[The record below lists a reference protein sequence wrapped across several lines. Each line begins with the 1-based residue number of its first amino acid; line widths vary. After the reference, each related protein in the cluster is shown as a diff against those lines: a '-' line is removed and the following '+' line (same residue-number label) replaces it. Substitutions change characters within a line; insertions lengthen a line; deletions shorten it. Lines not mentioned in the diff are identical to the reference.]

1 MCPFEYSR
9 HGRCH
14 RDHGA
19 ASARLDADGER
30 VQGEFTG
37 QATVGRSHSGTMV
50 ESGKLSIRLHNLD
63 HKTSQSKS

>member
-1 MCPFEYSR
+1 MCPFESSQ

-37 QATVGRSHSGTMV
+37 QATVGGSHSGTMV
-50 ESGKLSIRLHNLD
+50 ESGVGLVPHETSPAKLEN
-63 HKTSQSKS
+63 